1 MPAIL
6 RAPLKRQCLA
16 ILRERAIPF
25 GTILDVGAQHGTL
38 ELRDAFPDYRHVLFE
53 PVGSCRPHIER
64 NYATVAHEIVTAA
77 VSDEDGETEIV
88 TATVTSG
95 TDVSHAWMAG
105 PHERGKGHPVVPMI
119 TLDSYTVSTGHS
131 HHHFTRFRAPYVNP
145 DGFRFR
151 IYRKHFFTPL
161 AKLLGIQDIEIGQSE
176 FDHAFVIQGN
186 DEERVRALFADESI
200 RHLVAAQPDV
210 SFMVRGDRGWFSRIH
225 PEGVDELYFQA
236 HGIIKDLPRLKEL
249 FALFGLVLDRLCELG
264 SAYES
269 SPPTKQLS

>member
-119 TLDSYTVSTGHS
+119 TLDSYTAAKS
-131 HHHFTRFRAPYVNP
+131 HATPYFLKIDV
-145 DGFRFR
+145 DGYELYVLRGAARTLADTSVVMIEATVTTIAER
-151 IYRKHFFTPL
+151 IDVLQNAGFQVFDFVEPCYYDGSL
-161 AKLLGIQDIEIGQSE
+161 WQVDVILL
-176 FDHAFVIQGN
+176 
-186 DEERVRALFADESI
+186 
-200 RHLVAAQPDV
+200 
-210 SFMVRGDRGWFSRIH
+210 RGDLHRKFFRDIHKDFDPASYVMFSDCDLSPT
-225 PEGVDELYFQA
+225 PEG
-236 HGIIKDLPRLKEL
+236 LP
-249 FALFGLVLDRLCELG
+249 
-264 SAYES
+264 
-269 SPPTKQLS
+269 